1 MQTLHHFARLLGRAA
16 PRAARSAALL
26 AVASLTAFGCSV
38 QTFEEIHSTA
48 QRLNPPKKAC
58 DADTCIRDANYQ
70 AADTLVSN
78 LKAQEVGKD
87 ELIVLTTFADVD
99 DLGRST
105 TLGRLIPQQISSR
118 LAQKGWRTVEIKDMP
133 PQIEVREGVGEFA
146 LSRRVEPVNKRD
158 TGYAVLSG
166 TYAVGANS
174 VMVNARIIRSKD
186 HVVLAGADYDLPA
199 TLNVQKLAEVDLGGA
214 FGGGMG
220 GGTGIAPSVSTVLP
234 AARENGQGAPLPAN
248 STAIRRMR

>member
-1 MQTLHHFARLLGRAA
+1 MRILYRIALHAG
-16 PRAARSAALL
+16 SAAAVLTGLL
-26 AVASLTAFGCSV
+26 AVLLATLSLPGCSA
-38 QTFEEIHSTA
+38 QTFEEIHAAT
-48 QRLNPPKKAC
+48 QRISPPKKSC
-58 DADTCIRDANYQ
+58 DTETCIRNANYE
-70 AADTLVSN
+70 AAETLASN
-78 LKAQEVGKD
+78 LKAQKIDPD
-87 ELIVLTTFADVD
+87 ELIVLSTFVDVD

-133 PQIEVREGVGEFA
+133 PQIEVREGSGEFA

-158 TGYAVLSG
+158 TGYAVLAG
-166 TYAVGANS
+166 TYAVGANT

-199 TLNVQKLAEVDLGGA
+199 TLNVQKLAEVDLNGS
-214 FGGGMG
+214 FGGTPG

-234 AARENGQGAPLPAN
+234 QTRGNGQSAAAPAGA
-248 STAIRRMR
+248 TRVRRMR